1 MLEVILK
8 SFDTPDETRVFEKG
22 ILEIVRIGG
31 SGAWQCRPTLW
42 LEMTAKYAASQP

>member
-22 ILEIVRIGG
+22 ILEIVT
-31 SGAWQCRPTLW
+31 SL
-42 LEMTAKYAASQP
+42 QPHA

>member
-22 ILEIVRIGG
+22 ILRNCATWRN
-31 SGAWQCRPTLW
+31 GAWQGEL
-42 LEMTAKYAASQP
+42 

>member
-22 ILEIVRIGG
+22 SSMPSNVFALVSVRGYYD
-31 SGAWQCRPTLW
+31 A
-42 LEMTAKYAASQP
+42 

>member
-1 MLEVILK
+1 MLEVSLK

-31 SGAWQCRPTLW
+31 MVLGR
-42 LEMTAKYAASQP
+42 ASYEPG

>member
-22 ILEIVRIGG
+22 ILELCELAEWCLAGRVMNPAGNG
-31 SGAWQCRPTLW
+31 LN
-42 LEMTAKYAASQP
+42 M